1 MFKLNYFL
9 LKKNL
14 SGSEWL
20 AIQSYQSIINEEK
33 QRKEQ
38 ETEKMKKSSFK
49 KSLDE
54 QLQYGK
60 KIRSSHLH
68 DDDQYIKFIND
79 DVKTWEIEEK
89 LKREKI
95 QQKYH
100 EELAIQKKQILDKKQ
115 VFILIFSFF

>member
-1 MFKLNYFL
+1 
-9 LKKNL
+9 
-14 SGSEWL
+14 
-20 AIQSYQSIINEEK
+20 
-33 QRKEQ
+33 
-38 ETEKMKKSSFK
+38 MKKSYFK

-60 KIRSSHLH
+60 NIKSKHLH

-89 LKREKI
+89 LKRDKI

-115 VFILIFSFF
+115 VFI